1 MPLLFP
7 PPEND
12 FQPPPLPEEENLIEL
27 AEIIPNP
34 EPQVEIV
41 HPEPAVEIVPQQP
54 HVVLAEPQPDV
65 GNQVADETDN
75 SEFFSSN
82 PQINEL
88 QQDVIFLAQRL
99 KRLDK
104 AEKSQKS
111 KLNWLC
117 FFTVVLTLTQ
127 ITIVTLILLIIL
139 HYI

>member
-7 PPEND
+7 PPENNY
-12 FQPPPLPEEENLIEL
+12 QPPPLVQPEEVENLIEL

-34 EPQVEIV
+34 EPE
-41 HPEPAVEIVPQQP
+41 VEIVPLQP
-54 HVVLAEPQPDV
+54 PLILAEPQPNA

-75 SEFFSSN
+75 SEFISSN
-82 PQINEL
+82 TQINEL
-88 QQDVIFLAQRL
+88 QQDVIFLATRL

-104 AEKSQKS
+104 REKSQKS

-127 ITIVTLILLIIL
+127 ITIVSLILLIIL